1 MEKVKVEQLLFG
13 YENGHRLIESSL
25 KKSLIQ
31 QKDVEILSDA
41 SGSGKFKEYISCFP
55 LVDDGYYVF
64 SKTWYADEMERPGCV
79 WTHMLLIRFEDLECL
94 SGRLDLQL
102 LFSRPKKDS
111 YEQYKNTLVFEPE
124 NIEKKFLY
132 CHYIIYT
139 LFYSEKKALLE
150 DEGTED
156 LETALLR
163 ILPILPSKLLMK
175 LSVCSCSF
183 RNRYIKNEVF
193 SYQITKEGNAK
204 KLSRDIEDV
213 IIYKSKESIEEY
225 PLWVRYI
232 SNILLN
238 NKQQQLYKFCDKYNC
253 YERSFIKDFSKLLY
267 AVKEFRESYDLLEFL
282 NLAKKLERGKE
293 IQKRTLELIFIEDDE
308 DILQNYN
315 EGSVLAQLILEMQN
329 IEGIFVKKKL
339 KKSISEKNAKKLY
352 LERDKRKIQ
361 MALTK
366 YIHDELNEGGK
377 AIVNELIKLLNPN
390 DIKYF
395 FDMDVNICSVLVTI
409 DYRFLLCIDI
419 WKQSKNYQLEMLN
432 CVRNCKILSSDSIL
446 KCIVDTTKENISDEV
461 YEIFQDKYVDFLYE
475 YCKKGYMAFDYQIEL
490 WGHHLVLDGKKCMQ
504 LISQTSNGK
513 MLVIIMKNVDSYN
526 ICDKEEM
533 LVWIDAVAKNMN
545 YIKNNYKYE
554 AALFL
559 MPLVL
564 NTDKVSNV
572 ISQFVYDEV
581 YIKLEKSEMDYHDWK
596 KMESLLPEVDVQQS
610 WDKCLR
616 LRLAF
621 EK

>member
-1 MEKVKVEQLLFG
+1 
-13 YENGHRLIESSL
+13 
-25 KKSLIQ
+25 
-31 QKDVEILSDA
+31 
-41 SGSGKFKEYISCFP
+41 
-55 LVDDGYYVF
+55 
-64 SKTWYADEMERPGCV
+64 
-79 WTHMLLIRFEDLECL
+79 
-94 SGRLDLQL
+94 
-102 LFSRPKKDS
+102 
-111 YEQYKNTLVFEPE
+111 
-124 NIEKKFLY
+124 
-132 CHYIIYT
+132 
-139 LFYSEKKALLE
+139 
-150 DEGTED
+150 
-156 LETALLR
+156 
-163 ILPILPSKLLMK
+163 
-175 LSVCSCSF
+175 
-183 RNRYIKNEVF
+183 
-193 SYQITKEGNAK
+193 
-204 KLSRDIEDV
+204 
-213 IIYKSKESIEEY
+213 
-225 PLWVRYI
+225 
-232 SNILLN
+232 
-238 NKQQQLYKFCDKYNC
+238 
-253 YERSFIKDFSKLLY
+253 
-267 AVKEFRESYDLLEFL
+267 VKEFRESYDLLEFL
-282 NLAKKLERGKE
+282 NLANKLERGKE

-329 IEGIFVKKKL
+329 MEGIFVKRKL
-339 KKSISEKNAKKLY
+339 KKSNSEKNAKKLY

-361 MALTK
+361 TALTK

-377 AIVNELIKLLNPN
+377 AIVNELIKLLSPN

-395 FDMDVNICSVLVTI
+395 FDMDLNICSVLVTI
-409 DYRFLLCIDI
+409 DYRFLLCLDI

-475 YCKKGYMAFDYQIEL
+475 YCKKGYMVFDYQIEL
-490 WGHHLVLDGKKCMQ
+490 WGHHLVLDKKKCIQ

-526 ICDKEEM
+526 ICDKEEI
-533 LVWIDAVAKNMN
+533 LVWIDAVDKNMN

-564 NTDKVSNV
+564 KTDKVSNV

-581 YIKLEKSEMDYHDWK
+581 YDKLEKSEMDYHDWK

-621 EK
+621 DK

>member
-102 LFSRPKKDS
+102 LFSRPKKGL
-111 YEQYKNTLVFEPE
+111 YEQYKNTLVFESE

-213 IIYKSKESIEEY
+213 ILYKSKEAIEEY
-225 PLWVRYI
+225 PLWVKYI

-238 NKQQQLYKFCDKYNC
+238 NKQQQLYKYCDKYNC

-267 AVKEFRESYDLLEFL
+267 AVKGFCESYNLVEFL
-282 NLAKKLERGKE
+282 NLANKLERGKE

-308 DILQNYN
+308 DILQNYS
-315 EGSVLAQLILEMQN
+315 EGSVLAQLIYEMQN
-329 IEGIFVKKKL
+329 MEGIFVKKKL

-352 LERDKRKIQ
+352 SERDKRKIQ
-361 MALTK
+361 TALIK
-366 YIHDELNEGGK
+366 YIHNELNEGGK
-377 AIVNELIKLLNPN
+377 AIVNELIKLLSPN

-395 FDMDVNICSVLVTI
+395 FNMDINICSVLVTI
-409 DYRFLLCIDI
+409 DYRFLLCLDI
-419 WKQSKNYQLEMLN
+419 WK
-432 CVRNCKILSSDSIL
+432 I
-446 KCIVDTTKENISDEV
+446 IS
-461 YEIFQDKYVDFLYE
+461 
-475 YCKKGYMAFDYQIEL
+475 
-490 WGHHLVLDGKKCMQ
+490 
-504 LISQTSNGK
+504 
-513 MLVIIMKNVDSYN
+513 
-526 ICDKEEM
+526 
-533 LVWIDAVAKNMN
+533 
-545 YIKNNYKYE
+545 
-554 AALFL
+554 
-559 MPLVL
+559 
-564 NTDKVSNV
+564 
-572 ISQFVYDEV
+572 
-581 YIKLEKSEMDYHDWK
+581 
-596 KMESLLPEVDVQQS
+596 
-610 WDKCLR
+610 LR
-616 LRLAF
+616 C
-621 EK
+621 

>member
-25 KKSLIQ
+25 KKNLVQ

-55 LVDDGYYVF
+55 LVDDEYYVF

-79 WTHMLLIRFEDLECL
+79 WTHMLLIRFEDLEFL
-94 SGRLDLQL
+94 SGRIDLQL
-102 LFSRPKKDS
+102 LFSRPKKDL
-111 YEQYKNTLVFEPE
+111 YEQYKYTLVFEPE
-124 NIEKKFLY
+124 NIEKEFLY
-132 CHYIIYT
+132 CHYVIYT
-139 LFYSEKKALLE
+139 LLYSEKKALLE
-150 DEGTED
+150 DERAEE

-163 ILPILPSKLLMK
+163 ILPILPSKLLK
-175 LSVCSCSF
+175 NLSVCSCSF

-193 SYQITKEGNAK
+193 SYQITKGGNAK
-204 KLSRDIEDV
+204 KLSCDIENV
-213 IIYKSKESIEEY
+213 ILYKSKESIEEY
-225 PLWVRYI
+225 PLWVRYV
-232 SNILLN
+232 SNMLLSN
-238 NKQQQLYKFCDKYNC
+238 RQQELYKFCDKYNC
-253 YERSFIKDFSKLLY
+253 YKRTFIKDFSKLLY
-267 AVKEFRESYDLLEFL
+267 AVKEFRESFDLLEFL
-282 NLAKKLERGKE
+282 NLANKLDQGKE

-308 DILQNYN
+308 DIIQNYN

-329 IEGIFVKKKL
+329 MEGIFVKKKL
-339 KKSISEKNAKKLY
+339 KKSISKKDAKKLY
-352 LERDKRKIQ
+352 SERDKRKIQ
-361 MALTK
+361 TALIK
-366 YIHDELNEGGK
+366 YIHNELNEGGK
-377 AIVNELIKLLNPN
+377 EIVNELIKLLSPN

-395 FDMDVNICSVLVTI
+395 FDMDINICSVLVTI
-409 DYRFLLCIDI
+409 DYHFLLCLDI

-475 YCKKGYMAFDYQIEL
+475 YCKKGYMKFDYQIEL
-490 WGHHLVLDGKKCMQ
+490 WGRHLVLDRKKCIQ

-513 MLVIIMKNVDSYN
+513 MLVIIMKNIDSYN
-526 ICDKEEM
+526 ISDMEEVR
-533 LVWIDAVAKNMN
+533 VWIDAVAKNMN

-554 AALFL
+554 TALFL
-559 MPLVL
+559 MPLVMKI
-564 NTDKVSNV
+564 DKVSDA
-572 ISQFVYDEV
+572 ISGFVYNEV
-581 YIKLEKSEMDYHDWK
+581 YNKLEKSEMDYHDWK

-621 EK
+621 NK